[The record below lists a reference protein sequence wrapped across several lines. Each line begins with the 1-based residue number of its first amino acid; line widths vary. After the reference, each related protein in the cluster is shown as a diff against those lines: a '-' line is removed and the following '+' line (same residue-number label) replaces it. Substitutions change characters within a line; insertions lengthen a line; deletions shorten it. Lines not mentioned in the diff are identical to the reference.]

1 MAEVG
6 IMNRLKEKYISPLRE
21 ERIKA
26 PQLTEVEFD
35 MVYTILMLFI
45 GGVVSSLVILTL
57 EILFYKISKL
67 KGQTRAT
74 PKEPSI
80 SETITILNE

>member
-6 IMNRLKEKYISPLRE
+6 IMKRLIEKSLPRLRE
-21 ERIKA
+21 EKMKET
-26 PQLTEVEFD
+26 QLTEVEFD